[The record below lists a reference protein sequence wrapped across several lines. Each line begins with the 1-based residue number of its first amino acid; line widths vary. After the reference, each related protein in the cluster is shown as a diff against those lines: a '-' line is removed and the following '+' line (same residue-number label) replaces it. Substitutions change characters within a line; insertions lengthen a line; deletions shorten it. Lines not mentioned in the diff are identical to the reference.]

1 MPATEAISVC
11 VWTFGLLVTMG
22 SAYYSVIIF
31 EQSKKI
37 VLPKPLLLGMA
48 IALVGLWIGS

>member
-31 EQSKKI
+31 EQSKKL
-37 VLPKPLLLGMA
+37 VLPKPLWLGMA